1 MKVFNSL
8 AASII
13 TFLMTFFLGSLVYG
27 TRLITIPFS
36 TFANYLYFFGWFT
49 AAVVFVVNL
58 VMEVKEVSP
67 DIRATALVKG
77 VMIYGNGKEQAF
89 VTGKNPEIR
98 SIETGQSDI
107 VTSEITNNI
116 WLLDDTIDGDKG
128 ISCLVETT
136 ERLYIYKFNQ
146 YSISFNQEEE

>member
-1 MKVFNSL
+1 MKVVNSL

-13 TFLMTFFLGSLVYG
+13 TFLMTFMFGFLIYC

-36 TFANYLYFFGWFT
+36 TFANYIYLFGLFT
-49 AAVVFVVNL
+49 ASVVFVVNL
-58 VMEVKEVSP
+58 IMEVNDVSP

-77 VMIYGNGKEQAF
+77 VMIYGDGKEQAY
-89 VTGKNPEIR
+89 VTGKNPEVR
-98 SIETGQSDI
+98 LIETGQSDI

-116 WLLDDTIDGDKG
+116 WLLDDTIDGAKG

-136 ERLYIYKFNQ
+136 EHLYVYKFDK

>member
-77 VMIYGNGKEQAF
+77 VMIYGNGK
-89 VTGKNPEIR
+89 
-98 SIETGQSDI
+98 
-107 VTSEITNNI
+107 
-116 WLLDDTIDGDKG
+116 
-128 ISCLVETT
+128 
-136 ERLYIYKFNQ
+136 
-146 YSISFNQEEE
+146 